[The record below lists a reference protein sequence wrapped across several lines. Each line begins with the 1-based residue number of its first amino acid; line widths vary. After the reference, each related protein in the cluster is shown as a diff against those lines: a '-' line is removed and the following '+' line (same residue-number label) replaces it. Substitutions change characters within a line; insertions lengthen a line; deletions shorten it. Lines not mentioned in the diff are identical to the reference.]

1 MDYLLDARLEYLL
14 LAAHTLAWSVY
25 VGGAITMELVLRY
38 AQKFMRPSQVA
49 IVCQASGRS
58 YRWWSL
64 VALTVLMI
72 TGIPLAL
79 RQAGAFDV
87 STAIGLLLWGLC
99 GVWLLQISILA
110 LLTFRVHPDMHARS
124 RASMSEEEIRLDRQR
139 VGLAIRQMDQLLR
152 LELAGTIIAVLLGS
166 SLHHLMHQLTPV

>member
-1 MDYLLDARLEYLL
+1 MEYLL

-38 AQKFMRPSQVA
+38 AQQFMRPSQVA

-58 YRWWSL
+58 YRWWSF
-64 VALTVLMI
+64 VALTILMG

-79 RQAGAFDV
+79 RQTGAFDAG
-87 STAIGLLLWGLC
+87 TPFGLLLWILC
-99 GVWLLQISILA
+99 GVWLMQVVVLA
-110 LLTFRVHPDMHARS
+110 LLAFRVHPDMHARS
-124 RASMSEEEIRLDRQR
+124 RASMSEEEIHLDRLR
-139 VGLAIRQMDQLLR
+139 IGEAIRQMDRLLR

-166 SLHHLMHQLTPV
+166 GLHQLAAGQL